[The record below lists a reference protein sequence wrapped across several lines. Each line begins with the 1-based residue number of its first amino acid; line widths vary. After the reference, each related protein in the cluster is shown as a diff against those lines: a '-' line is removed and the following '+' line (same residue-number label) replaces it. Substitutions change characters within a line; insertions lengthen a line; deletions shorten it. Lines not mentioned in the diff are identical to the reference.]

1 MPEHADVIFSGGAVY
16 TAGPQA
22 EIADNRVLAT
32 YMQGEAV
39 YRTPA
44 LG

>member
-1 MPEHADVIFSGGAVY
+1 MPEHADV
-16 TAGPQA
+16 
-22 EIADNRVLAT
+22 IADNRVLAT

-39 YRTPA
+39 YRSPA